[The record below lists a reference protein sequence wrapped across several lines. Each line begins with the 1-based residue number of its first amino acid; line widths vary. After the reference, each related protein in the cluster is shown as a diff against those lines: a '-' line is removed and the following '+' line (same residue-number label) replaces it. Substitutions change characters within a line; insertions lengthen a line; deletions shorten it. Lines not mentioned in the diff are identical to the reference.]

1 MNFGAAIFDLD
12 GTLLNT
18 LEDLADSMNCV
29 LERNR
34 LPQHEPAAYRY
45 FVGEGIEMLVQRA
58 LPLDVTDP
66 DVFQRFVG
74 EMRNEY
80 ARRWAA
86 KTRPYAGVPEML
98 EAFSAAGLAMAVLT
112 NKPDDATRQIIRRFL
127 PDAPFRL
134 IIGAT
139 PEKPKKPD
147 PTVALEIADRLRL
160 PPERFIFV
168 GDTSIDMRT
177 AVAAGM
183 FPVGVLWG
191 FRPGEELI
199 AAGAKM
205 LLERPADLLP
215 RLEQVE
221 QD

>member
-1 MNFGAAIFDLD
+1 MNFRAVIFDLD
-12 GTLLNT
+12 GTLLDT

-34 LPQHEPAAYRY
+34 LPIHKLAAYKY
-45 FVGEGIEMLVQRA
+45 FVGDGIEMLVQRA
-58 LPLDVTDP
+58 LPFEVADTDE
-66 DVFQRFVG
+66 FQRLVG
-74 EMRNEY
+74 EMKNEY
-80 ARRWAA
+80 ARRWAE

-98 EAFSAAGLAMAVLT
+98 EALSAAGLEMAVLS
-112 NKPDDATRQIIRRFL
+112 NKPDDATRQIVRRFM

-134 IIGAT
+134 VIGAT

-177 AVAAGM
+177 AIAADM

-191 FRPGEELI
+191 FRPGEELA

-205 LLERPADLLP
+205 VLERPADLLP
-215 RLEQVE
+215 RLGRVE
-221 QD
+221 

>member
-1 MNFGAAIFDLD
+1 MNFGAVIFDLD

-34 LPQHEPAAYRY
+34 LPAHELAAYNY
-45 FVGEGIEMLVQRA
+45 FVGDGVEMLVRRA
-58 LPLDVTDP
+58 LPFEVADQEE
-66 DVFQRFVG
+66 FQRFVR
-74 EMRNEY
+74 EMKSEY
-80 ARRWAA
+80 ARRWAD
-86 KTRPYAGVPEML
+86 KTRPYAGVPDML
-98 EAFSAAGLAMAVLT
+98 NAFSAAGFEMAVLS
-112 NKPDDATRQIIRRFL
+112 NKPDDATHKIIKRFF

-134 IIGAT
+134 VIGAT

-147 PTVALEIADRLRL
+147 PTAALEIADRIRL
-160 PPERFIFV
+160 PPEQFLFV

-177 AVAAGM
+177 SIAAGM

-191 FRPGEELI
+191 FRPREELI

-205 LLERPADLLP
+205 LIERPTDLWP
-215 RLEQVE
+215 RLAGRRA
-221 QD
+221 